1 MQYVSAGLNAMRAVQ
16 ARLSANDLA
25 DTVEKLFDVD
35 FDIETQY
42 HTLLKGKWNHIMDQ
56 TREYHFD

>member
-1 MQYVSAGLNAMRAVQ
+1 MRAVQ

-42 HTLLKGKWNHIMDQ
+42 HTMLNGKWNHIMDQ
-56 TREYHFD
+56 ASGDLLGGPVDKGH